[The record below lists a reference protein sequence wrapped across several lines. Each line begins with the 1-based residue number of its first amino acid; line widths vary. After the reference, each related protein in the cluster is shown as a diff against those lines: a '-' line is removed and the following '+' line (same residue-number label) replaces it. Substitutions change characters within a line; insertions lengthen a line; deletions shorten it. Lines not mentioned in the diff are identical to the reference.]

1 MIQESTWN
9 FFLFKPILD
18 EKKIFVLDF
27 GLMWDFELN
36 EADLGI
42 NWWSIFKVISKEF
55 FFKNIFF

>member
-18 EKKIFVLDF
+18 EKKIFVLDYV
-27 GLMWDFELN
+27 LMRDFELN

-42 NWWSIFKVISKEF
+42 N
-55 FFKNIFF
+55 